1 MKYKLLILAWLTM
14 SCDVLSPSTDGD
26 YYASF
31 YLQIHDSKYAKVVN
45 VSSDVNFGDLLMK
58 RDLWHND
65 IRQRMVYNGRLTIV
79 DEEIVGIDILEQ
91 DYLEY
96 EYVYEEVLEITI
108 EEWIGSF
115 VLASNQYEGVLKTY
129 AMSHLVAAH
138 METRYYVDKQKTMR
152 VIISRNGSL
161 DTIEALI

>member
-1 MKYKLLILAWLTM
+1 MRYAILILAWLTM
-14 SCDVLSPSTDGD
+14 SCDVLSPSTDGE

-31 YLQIHDSKYAKVVN
+31 YVQAHDSKHAKVVN
-45 VSSDVNFGDLLMK
+45 VSSDVNFGDLLM
-58 RDLWHND
+58 DLEIWHND
-65 IRQRMVYNGRLTIV
+65 VKARMVYNGRLTIK
-79 DEEIVGIDILEQ
+79 DEKVVGIEVLEQ

-115 VLASNQYEGVLKTY
+115 VLASTRIEGILKTY
-129 AMSHLVAAH
+129 AMSHFVAAH
-138 METRYYVDKQKTMR
+138 LRTRYYTEKQKTMR
-152 VIISRNGSL
+152 VIIKRDGSL